1 MWIRPSGSC
10 FPKRVLDSGMKL
22 RTILAAGALALLIVG
37 CGDKKSAE
45 EGTTGARSSTA
56 VQGSFKEKPAPA
68 GNIVGKWTPSK
79 SPGQV
84 MEFKS
89 DGTGVAAG
97 PLPGTKAKLTAMVA
111 YKVDGDRF
119 TLTLKDAKLEGAD
132 AALKKRMEPQ
142 IKSAKGKAQIATIKW
157 NGPDEFT
164 LTTSEGGITETY
176 ARKK

>member
-1 MWIRPSGSC
+1 
-10 FPKRVLDSGMKL
+10 MKL
-22 RTILAAGALALLIVG
+22 TTIVAAGALALLIVG

-45 EGTTGARSSTA
+45 EGTTGAAPAPAATTETA
-56 VQGSFKEKPAPA
+56 VEKPVPA
-68 GNIVGKWTPSK
+68 GNIVGKWEPSK

-97 PLPGTKAKLTAMVA
+97 PLPGTQAKLTAMVA

-132 AALKKRMEPQ
+132 ATLKKQMEPQ
-142 IKSAKGKAQIATIKW
+142 LKSAKGKAQVATIKW
-157 NGPDEFT
+157 SGTDEFS
-164 LTTSEGGITETY
+164 LTTADGGVTETY
-176 ARKK
+176 KRKK